1 MKKFSDLLHSL
12 LYAPQRSV
20 KQAYLEEFIKNT
32 KDPDRGFVISALTG
46 ELSIQ
51 GVKTHLIMSLI
62 HI

>member
-46 ELSIQ
+46 EYLFRVLKHILF
-51 GVKTHLIMSLI
+51 VK
-62 HI
+62 